1 MRVPIKEV
9 PQTFAPGSCRLGAC
23 RTHSRGIVRPARGV
37 PGRTSRP
44 GREGLLARGNDAPM
58 NVLPQFLTHLL
69 LAGLVGADL
78 TSCQTSVT
86 REVSEG
92 WQRSLP
98 LAADGHVVVE
108 NPTGAVW
115 IAGWDRAEVQIEAV
129 KRARDRRELEGIA
142 IQVDHT
148 PGRVEV
154 RSVLP
159 RHPGRRAADLPRVD
173 YTMHVPR
180 GASLESVAAGRG
192 AVTVKGIA
200 GSVVASSVNGSV
212 TAEDT
217 GGDLK
222 LHCVNGRVVA
232 RVSTL
237 AAGQVIE
244 LETVNG
250 STSVVL
256 PARAAAD
263 VVARVVNGDLSCD
276 FPLPVEP
283 DHPAGLKLE
292 GRVGGGGARVTART
306 VNGLVRV
313 GRQP

>member
-1 MRVPIKEV
+1 MPRR
-9 PQTFAPGSCRLGAC
+9 TWRPGSEVLL
-23 RTHSRGIVRPARGV
+23 
-37 PGRTSRP
+37 PG
-44 GREGLLARGNDAPM
+44 GNIAPM
-58 NVLPQFLTHLL
+58 NVFPQFLTHLL

-78 TSCQTSVT
+78 SSCQPSVN
-86 REVSEG
+86 REVTEVWRQG
-92 WQRSLP
+92 FP
-98 LAADGHVVVE
+98 LAADGQVVVE

-129 KRARDRRELEGIA
+129 KRARDPRELEGIA
-142 IQVDHT
+142 IRVDPT
-148 PGRVEV
+148 PERVEV

-159 RHPGRRAADLPRVD
+159 RGPAQRPADLPRVD

-180 GASLESVAAGRG
+180 GASLENIAAGRG
-192 AVTVKGIA
+192 AVTVTRVA
-200 GSVVASSVNGSV
+200 GPVVASSVNGSV

-217 GGDLK
+217 GGPLK

-232 RVSTL
+232 RVSAL

-256 PARAAAD
+256 PATAAAD
-263 VVARVVNGDLSCD
+263 VVARVVNGNLSCD
-276 FPLPVEP
+276 FPLPIEL

-292 GRVGGGGARVTART
+292 GRLGEGGARVTART
-306 VNGLVRV
+306 VNGLVRI
-313 GRQP
+313 GKQP